1 MTFVKDELSSFLW
14 AKLRQYA
21 VRLIFPSDEK
31 SEETMWS
38 RRFSI
43 FAAASVLIVA
53 LAGPQPAGAGD
64 CTGYIV
70 GVRPLSQYN
79 HANGNGFLA
88 VRSGPGGKYRQ
99 VGELYSGDEISVY
112 GRRGNWYEVTCMS
125 GVCTNPLW
133 GPAVPSGWVYGKYI
147 SIGGVCP

>member
-1 MTFVKDELSSFLW
+1 MASWRSLFAGLALG
-14 AKLRQYA
+14 AG
-21 VRLIFPSDEK
+21 
-31 SEETMWS
+31 
-38 RRFSI
+38 
-43 FAAASVLIVA
+43 FAAVASGVA
-53 LAGPQPAGAGD
+53 HAGD
-64 CTGYIV
+64 CTGHVV

-79 HANGNGFLA
+79 HAAGNGFLA

-99 VGELYSGDEISVY
+99 VGELYAGDEISVY